1 MASENRISY
10 NSRTF
15 SDIKNDLISLIN
27 EYYPDVISDFSDAAI
42 GSVFLDLNAGVG
54 NNLSTNTD
62 RVFQETQREYAQ
74 QRENLIQM
82 AKTLGFNIPGG
93 RPSVTVVDF
102 SVNVPPKGD
111 GPDTDYYP
119 TLAAGAQVIGGG
131 KTFETSDVV
140 DWSSPYNTLGGNNR
154 KIVPVTDNNG
164 IIQSYKVT
172 KREIVVN
179 GTTNIYKQVITDAEV
194 TPFLKISLPDPD
206 VLDVTSIILLQGTNY
221 STNPDDSEF
230 YNETNRY
237 YEVDYLAE
245 QRVFVEDSS
254 YGSSS
259 DSLKAGKWIY
269 ITKKFIK
276 QFTSD
281 GYCEIIFGS
290 GDPDTNTFKEYM
302 TSAGVNN
309 EYFLNSYLN
318 NTALGE
324 KLKKGYTLFIKY
336 RTGGGSGSNVGTSV
350 LTAKGNYS
358 LTVSGPMQEQN
369 TKVNRSLTVNN
380 PIPAIGGND
389 GLSTEEIRYL
399 IAYNYSSQN
408 RCVTID
414 DYASKVYTMS
424 GKFGSPFKV
433 TAFKENNKVVIPILS
448 LDENGNLSN
457 TSNSLLKSNIGEYLS
472 KYRMINDYIEVRDGR
487 IFNIALTITVYS
499 ENVVETAL
507 ANKIISTT
515 SDFVNINNMK
525 LGDDIFLG
533 VLANVINKINGVVNV
548 IDIKAYNKV
557 GGNYSLNP
565 IEQDLSNESTGE
577 IKLINNSIYAASDA
591 MFEIKYPS
599 KDITVIIKKKSSLF

>member
-1 MASENRISY
+1 MATNNSVSY

-15 SDIKNDLISLIN
+15 SEIKNDLISLIN
-27 EYYPDVISDFSDAAI
+27 EYYPEIITDFSDAAI
-42 GSVFLDLNAGVG
+42 GSVFIDLNAGVG
-54 NNLSTNTD
+54 NNLSINND

-74 QRENLIQM
+74 QRENLIEI
-82 AKTLGFNIPGG
+82 AKTIGLNIPGN

-111 GPDTDYYP
+111 SPNSDYYP
-119 TLAAGAQVIGGG
+119 VLAAGAQVIGGG
-131 KTFETSDVV
+131 KTFETTDIV
-140 DWSSPYNTLGGNNR
+140 DWSSPYNTLGDNNR
-154 KIVPVTDNNG
+154 SITPVTDANG

-172 KREIVVN
+172 KREIVIN
-179 GTTNIYKQVITDAEV
+179 GSTNIYKQVINDADV
-194 TPFLKISLPDPD
+194 VPFYRITLPDPD
-206 VLDVTSIILLQGTNY
+206 VLDITSIILLQGTNY
-221 STNPDDSEF
+221 ITTPDDSEF
-230 YNETNRY
+230 YDEDNRY

-245 QRVFVEDSS
+245 QRVFIEDSS

-259 DSLKAGKWIY
+259 DSIKAGKWKY

-290 GDPDTNTFKEYM
+290 GDAETSMFKQYM
-302 TSAGVNN
+302 ESAGVNN
-309 EYFLNSYLN
+309 QYFLNNYLN

-336 RTGGGSGSNVGTSV
+336 RTGGGSSSNIGTGV
-350 LTAKGNYS
+350 LTSKGNYT
-358 LTVSGPMQEQN
+358 LTVSGPLQDQN
-369 TKVNRSLTVNN
+369 NKVNRSLIVNN

-399 IAYNYSSQN
+399 IAYNFSTQN

-414 DYASKVYTMS
+414 DYIAKVYTMP
-424 GKFGSPFKV
+424 GRFGSPFKV

-457 TSNSLLKSNIGEYLS
+457 SSNTVLKDNIAEYIS
-472 KYRMINDYIEVRDGR
+472 KYRMINDYIEIRDGR
-487 IFNIALTITVYS
+487 IFNLALGITVYC
-499 ENVVETAL
+499 ENVVETSL
-507 ANKIISTT
+507 ANKIITT
-515 SDFVNINNMK
+515 TTDFFNINNLM

-533 VLANVINKINGVVNV
+533 VLANEINQINGVVNV
-548 IDIKAYNKV
+548 IEIKAYNKV
-557 GGNYSLNP
+557 GGDYSLNP
-565 IEQDLSNESTGE
+565 IEQSLVDETTGE
-577 IKLINNSIYAASDA
+577 IELINNSIYAASDA

-599 KDITVIIKKKSSLF
+599 KDITVTIKKKSSLF